1 MADDTRHPQ
10 PDLTAPGQTPQ
21 GQSAQ
26 IQSGQGQIAGVRLPP
41 DAEAIG
47 FFELLRQLE
56 TGGLRFGRA
65 GGPDREPARLGQ
77 GVRLTFATRDIADAR
92 AGRGGQPPRIDV
104 NVLGLLGPEGPMPLH
119 LTRWMMTRM
128 SNRWFAG
135 DSADATADTTFLDF
149 VNMLQHRHI
158 ALYWRA
164 WADARPAVQVA
175 HGTGGRVSALMRT
188 LAAVGLPGA
197 ATGSLARTSAKLR
210 HGTSLAQQ
218 VHSPGRLAEYLAEVA
233 GAPVALREFV
243 GRWTDIPAGLQ
254 TRLGRAHAALGRG
267 AVAGARVFERANR
280 AEVRLGPLDLKQFT
294 DLIDLADRQAEVR
307 HAIQFAMGEGIA
319 FDLRLVLRAED
330 VGPARLGTARL
341 GRTAWLSPRPG
352 HDADD
357 LVIRGFTGRDRA
369 GNARSDVRVAA

>member
-10 PDLTAPGQTPQ
+10 PDLRQQPDPAPPVTRVAGL
-21 GQSAQ
+21 SA
-26 IQSGQGQIAGVRLPP
+26 GGRLPE
-41 DAEAIG
+41 DAETLG

-56 TGGLRFGRA
+56 TGGLRFGRS

-77 GVRLTFATRDIADAR
+77 GVRLTFATRDIAAAR
-92 AGRGGQPPRIDV
+92 PGRGGQPPRIDV

-119 LTRWMMTRM
+119 LTRWVMTRM

-175 HGTGGRVSALMRT
+175 HGTGGRISALMRT

-218 VHSPGRLAEYLAEVA
+218 VQSPGRLAEYLAEVV
-233 GAPVALREFV
+233 GAPVALTEFV
-243 GRWTDIPAGLQ
+243 GRWTEIAPGLQ

-280 AEVRLGPLDLKQFT
+280 AEVRLGPLGIAQFT
-294 DLIDLADRQAEVR
+294 GFLDDATRRAELR
-307 HAIQFAMGEGIA
+307 HAIVFAMGEGIA
-319 FDLRLVLRAED
+319 FDLRLVLRAD
-330 VGPARLGTARL
+330 DMVPARLGTARL
-341 GRTAWLSPRPG
+341 GRTSWLSPKAPR
-352 HDADD
+352 DADD
-357 LVIRGFTGRDRA
+357 LVMRGFTGRHPAPD
-369 GNARSDVRVAA
+369 ARPAREAA

>member
-1 MADDTRHPQ
+1 MADDSRHPQ
-10 PDLTAPGQTPQ
+10 PDLNPAGQT
-21 GQSAQ
+21 G
-26 IQSGQGQIAGVRLPP
+26 GGRLPTE
-41 DAEAIG
+41 AETMG

-92 AGRGGQPPRIDV
+92 AGRAGQPPRVDV

-119 LTRWMMTRM
+119 LTRWVMTRM

-175 HGTGGRVSALMRT
+175 HGTGGRISALMRT

-218 VHSPGRLAEYLAEVA
+218 VQSPGRLVEYLSEVT
-233 GAPVALREFV
+233 GAPVSLVEFV
-243 GRWTDIPAGLQ
+243 GRWTDVPSALQ
-254 TRLGRAHAALGRG
+254 TRLGRAHAGLGQG
-267 AVAGARVFERANR
+267 AVAGARVYERANR
-280 AEVRLGPLDLKQFT
+280 AEVRLGPLDIVQFNGFL
-294 DLIDLADRQAEVR
+294 DEAVRRSELR
-307 HAIQFAMGEGIA
+307 HAILFAMGEGIA
-319 FDLRLVLRAED
+319 FDLRLVLRAAD
-330 VGPARLGTARL
+330 VSPARLGSARL
-341 GRTAWLSPRPG
+341 GRTAWLSPKPG

-357 LVIRGFTGRDRA
+357 LVMRGFTGREPSQHSVSERA
-369 GNARSDVRVAA
+369 AA